1 MYYDRYHW
9 VISLNFASC
18 FIGQIFT
25 SYSREIKSGRQFKKR
40 DLLKICTGGILQNNI
55 NYDSFDQRISEDV
68 ESFQDLSMEKR
79 RKVSESSRVTF
90 ESRSMRRT
98 DESRTKQS
106 IVGVSF
112 SPNYTCIKI
121 VEQESE
127 FRKCR
132 VFHRDNC
139 AIIRNNVA
147 CV

>member
-1 MYYDRYHW
+1 MTHGFASNGLHDVLRQIHW
-9 VISLNFASC
+9 VISLQISC

-25 SYSREIKSGRQFKKR
+25 RYSREIKSGRQFKKR
-40 DLLKICTGGILQNNI
+40 DLLKIYRRDLQNNI

-121 VEQESE
+121 VE
-127 FRKCR
+127 
-132 VFHRDNC
+132 
-139 AIIRNNVA
+139 
-147 CV
+147 